1 MHNEQVFANWMQQQ
15 QGLSEPTSRSRLSN
29 CRRIEVYEGD
39 LATHYAADRCAD
51 LLKRLHHTRD
61 DANAGRNVL
70 HRIPINGDQFTGTA
84 TLRSAVQLYV
94 AFCDSQRTRSGL
106 DSDVPAAPAANTA
119 GATSI
124 PPATHARTSRT
135 IGTADWPAWETPG
148 ADAILTLAHMT
159 TPYVRFLHPDIVAA
173 IVEDTEHHRATWSAA
188 LQQRGISPD
197 TYLWERG
204 ACGFPGI
211 RRYAGSSEIAIH
223 RKRMANDDAP
233 LIGALKT
240 DDNTFPK
247 HLWSFM
253 LRGRPFQQFGPDDY
267 SLAHLLDHKDDK
279 PAMDRLNQEIA
290 HPEQLQLNT
299 PIYGLFTSAANTVYL
314 PRALIRPTDFN
325 HALRTL
331 IQRRAQQ
338 LYGAVCNLVPHPWVI
353 RESAVSAWSLGA
365 FTWAE
370 PVGSLPYL
378 KQFLV
383 FRHEQMARLLS

>member
-1 MHNEQVFANWMQQQ
+1 MYNEPAFTHWMQHQH
-15 QGLSEPTSRSRLSN
+15 GSSERTCQSRLSN

-39 LATHYAADRCAD
+39 LDTHYAADRCAD
-51 LLKRLHHTRD
+51 LLKRLSYTRD
-61 DANAGRNVL
+61 DANAGRKVL
-70 HRIPINGDQFTGTA
+70 HRIPIDGDQYNGTA
-84 TLRSAVQLYV
+84 TLCSALRLYME
-94 AFCDSQRTRSGL
+94 FCVSQRTQSNPGSGA
-106 DSDVPAAPAANTA
+106 SVAPAASTA
-119 GATSI
+119 SAAVI
-124 PPATHARTSRT
+124 PPATHSRTSRT

-223 RKRMANDDAP
+223 RKRMANDDAR

-279 PAMDRLNQEIA
+279 PTLDRLNQEIA
-290 HPEQLQLNT
+290 HPEQLQLTT
-299 PIYGLFTSAANTVYL
+299 PLYGLFTSAANTVYL

-338 LYGAVCNLVPHPWVI
+338 LYGLVCNLVPHPWAI
-353 RESAVSAWSLGA
+353 RESADSAWSLGA